1 MKADIE
7 IARETPLKKI
17 KEIATEI
24 GIPREEVQ
32 NYGRYIAKIPIHLID
47 EERIKQHNLILV
59 TAITP
64 NKAGVG
70 KTTVSIGLAL
80 GLNRLGKKAIVALR
94 EPSLGPCFGMKGGA
108 AGGGYAQVLPMENIN
123 LHFTGDFHAVT
134 SAHNMI
140 TALLDNYLY
149 QNRNNCAGL
158 KEIKWK
164 RVLDVNDRSLRNIVT
179 GLGGNVNGIPT
190 ETGFDITPAS
200 EIMAILC
207 LASDIED
214 LKRRI
219 GNILLG
225 YTYENKPFTVTG
237 DSFEDAAIQLTA
249 ITNTYDNN
257 NNNPTEY
264 NAPELFFGTVLAFD
278 RDTLFT
284 YDDVKGEEAAL
295 SGWLYRGVAGI
306 QLSLFNVPEEV
317 TKIELLADTIYTE
330 VGARYYDDFLYAYE
344 PQKEEAYKRFA
355 LGEDEVG
362 TSWNDFEDKA
372 KEDEAIKETLEDIEA
387 AVDET
392 ILEEVKN
399 KRIFHI
405 VGPNLLTDICTSLS
419 VRITEKKDDVTTETK
434 FARLRLK
441 ETGTEVPVTKAA
453 PDGGPGT
460 GIVEDYQIPDDPENP
475 DANDPN
481 APFRVCFQRNNYYQI
496 VGDYEKLLTQKY
508 TLRVLVNPNW
518 DGNVELSLEK
528 DQSSKGDS
536 STNP

>member
-1 MKADIE
+1 MNKAFNNIKRGLSIINCQLFIVLLLGLLACSDE
-7 IARETPLKKI
+7 MEVPDTLPEGETARVPIAFNLQDVGDGLTTRVPSNEGPSCGNAVRPVRVDKVDVYLYSRPADGNYYGDNALGFTRAGKYTFAVVDNKGDDLPRYVAEGWVELSGS
-17 KEIATEI
+17 KEYRMTAIAYNS
-24 GIPREEVQ
+24 EEV
-32 NYGRYIAKIPIHLID
+32 K
-47 EERIKQHNLILV
+47 
-59 TAITP
+59 
-64 NKAGVG
+64 
-70 KTTVSIGLAL
+70 
-80 GLNRLGKKAIVALR
+80 
-94 EPSLGPCFGMKGGA
+94 
-108 AGGGYAQVLPMENIN
+108 
-123 LHFTGDFHAVT
+123 
-134 SAHNMI
+134 
-140 TALLDNYLY
+140 
-149 QNRNNCAGL
+149 
-158 KEIKWK
+158 
-164 RVLDVNDRSLRNIVT
+164 
-179 GLGGNVNGIPT
+179 
-190 ETGFDITPAS
+190 
-200 EIMAILC
+200 
-207 LASDIED
+207 
-214 LKRRI
+214 
-219 GNILLG
+219 
-225 YTYENKPFTVTG
+225 NKPFTVTG